1 MAYKDKDK
9 QREANAERQRRYKAR
24 HKGVTFEGVTDKAL
38 PEGVTGMIE
47 DVAANGGEYSFKT
60 VKGVVQ
66 DVHHTKPK
74 RGKDIKCF
82 ADLPP
87 DIQLTI
93 DYMSTVDGKI
103 DQAEK
108 SKRTK
113 RAIQYQHLFPDKYNG
128 TNALAL
134 TDAECEGL
142 VGSVIGKPGDADYNG
157 ICTDEWRRER
167 GR

>member
-1 MAYKDKDK
+1 MYKDPIK
-9 QREANAERQRRYKAR
+9 QREANRQASKKYRDSMTG
-24 HKGVTFEGVTDKAL
+24 KGMTVS
-38 PEGVTGMIE
+38 PEIIPQSDIRVIPE
-47 DVAANGGEYSFKT
+47 VEPD
-60 VKGVVQ
+60 
-66 DVHHTKPK
+66 KPK

-108 SKRTK
+108 AK
-113 RAIQYQHLFPDKYNG
+113 RAKRAVQYQHLFPDKYNG

-134 TDAECEGL
+134 TDAECESL
-142 VGSVIGKPGDADYNG
+142 VGSVVGKPGDADYNG
-157 ICTDEWRRER
+157 ICTEEWRAER